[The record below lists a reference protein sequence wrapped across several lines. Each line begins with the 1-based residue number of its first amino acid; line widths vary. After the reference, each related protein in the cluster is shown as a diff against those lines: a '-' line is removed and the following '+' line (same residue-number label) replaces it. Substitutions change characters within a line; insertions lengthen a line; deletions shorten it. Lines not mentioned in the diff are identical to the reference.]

1 MQRLLVAVLLCA
13 ATAATS
19 AQDVGLEYRVKAAY
33 LFNFTKFIEWPNGAF
48 VEGRSFSFS
57 ICVAGRNPFGPALTT
72 TLAGETAAG
81 LPLAARVVNAGG
93 AAGCHV
99 GQSDLPAAAARALL
113 GPEAILGVSL
123 DAVDQLAD
131 LDPAIVDYV
140 AHGPF
145 AATATKPDA
154 GGPVGAEGLAA
165 VRRLSALPLVAIGGI
180 DAGNAGLAIGAG
192 ADGVAVV
199 SAIVAAADP
208 RAASRRLRAAVEAA
222 RPHQRRERA

>member
-1 MQRLLVAVLLCA
+1 VEADRFEPRETLRCIMMCFTRR
-13 ATAATS
+13 
-19 AQDVGLEYRVKAAY
+19 DGEHRV
-33 LFNFTKFIEWPNGAF
+33 E
-48 VEGRSFSFS
+48 R
-57 ICVAGRNPFGPALTT
+57 RDR
-72 TLAGETAAG
+72 
-81 LPLAARVVNAGG
+81 RVR
-93 AAGCHV
+93 
-99 GQSDLPAAAARALL
+99 PR
-113 GPEAILGVSL
+113 
-123 DAVDQLAD
+123 AD